1 MFGGA
6 AALGSVTTP
15 LLAAPLVTPPSRQR
29 SEKSLFLFNT
39 NTKESENLIY
49 WANGRYIQST
59 LDKFNILMRDR
70 RTDEVAIIDP
80 KLYDLMWSLR
90 VALKATG
97 PLQIICGYRSSDSN
111 SSMPARISER
121 DRSVMK
127 PTRPT
132 LTPITNG
139 RDSKAANYSSPS
151 LVPALALWQLR
162 PRPALDSISRERWPR
177 CQSATCLRST
187 FFSGSTR
194 AKRCRGWW
202 ATHAKCWRT
211 PTSTW
216 WSS

>member
-111 SSMPARISER
+111 SSMRRVKRGVAKNSYHMQGKAVDLRFAGYPIKTIGSVARGLKGGGVGTYRGSKFVHI
-121 DRSVMK
+121 DTGPIRS
-127 PTRPT
+127 
-132 LTPITNG
+132 
-139 RDSKAANYSSPS
+139 
-151 LVPALALWQLR
+151 W
-162 PRPALDSISRERWPR
+162 
-177 CQSATCLRST
+177 
-187 FFSGSTR
+187 
-194 AKRCRGWW
+194 
-202 ATHAKCWRT
+202 
-211 PTSTW
+211 
-216 WSS
+216 